1 MKTDILQWDSDFFGV
16 KTASVTLDGSET
28 PEDIDRQLSDLKGD
42 DVRLVYLFSPQS
54 IPQGHTGKWLLADR
68 KRSYMNPSPQAN
80 GMPTGVKTFQGNPS
94 ALHSL
99 AIEAGGHSRFAVD
112 PNIPAKKTEE
122 LYTTWID
129 NSVLHGF
136 ADHVF
141 TIQDHDEPN
150 AAMITLRRRGGEIS
164 IGLLATHPGHR
175 RRGLARKLIK
185 AAETIAAADGLQL
198 EVTTQADNQEACAF
212 YASCN
217 FNTFTDTYVYHIWL

>member
-16 KTASVTLDGSET
+16 KTASITLDGSET

-42 DVRLVYLFSPQS
+42 DVRLVYLFTPQS

-112 PNIPAKKTEE
+112 PNISAKKTEE

>member
-16 KTASVTLDGSET
+16 KTASITLDGSEN
-28 PEDIDRQLSDLKGD
+28 PADIDRQLSDLKGD
-42 DVRLVYLFSPQS
+42 DVRLVYLFSPRPL
-54 IPQGHTGKWLLADR
+54 PQGHTGKWLLADR

-80 GMPTGVKTFQGNPS
+80 GMPAGVKPFQGNPS

-99 AIEAGGHSRFAVD
+99 AIEAGAHSRFAVD

-136 ADHVF
+136 ADYVF
-141 TIQDHDEPN
+141 TANDLDETN
-150 AAMITLRRRGGEIS
+150 AAIITMRRRSGEIS
-164 IGLLATHPGHR
+164 IGLLATHPDHR

-198 EVTTQADNQEACAF
+198 EVTTQADNHEACAF
-212 YASCN
+212 YSSCN

>member
-16 KTASVTLDGSET
+16 KTASITLDGSET

-42 DVRLVYLFSPQS
+42 DVRLVYLFTPRPL
-54 IPQGHTGKWLLADR
+54 PQGHTGKWLLADR

-80 GMPTGVKTFQGNPS
+80 GMPAGVKPFQGHPS

-99 AIEAGGHSRFAVD
+99 AVEAGAHSRFAVD
-112 PNIPAKKTEE
+112 PKIPAKKTEE

-136 ADHVF
+136 ADYVF
-141 TIQDHDEPN
+141 TANDLDEPN
-150 AAMITLRRRGGEIS
+150 AAMITMRRRGGEIS
-164 IGLLATHPGHR
+164 IGLLATHPDHR

>member
-16 KTASVTLDGSET
+16 KTASITLEG
-28 PEDIDRQLSDLKGD
+28 PENPADIDRQLSDLKGD
-42 DVRLVYLFSPQS
+42 DVRLVYLFSPRPL
-54 IPQGHTGKWLLADR
+54 PQGHTGKWLLADR

-80 GMPTGVKTFQGNPS
+80 GLPEDVKPFQGNPS

-99 AIEAGGHSRFAVD
+99 AIEAGAHSRFAVD

-129 NSVLHGF
+129 NSMLHGF

-164 IGLLATHPGHR
+164 IGLLATHPDHR

-212 YASCN
+212 YSSCN

>member
-16 KTASVTLDGSET
+16 KTASITLDGSENLA
-28 PEDIDRQLSDLKGD
+28 DIDRQLSDLKRD
-42 DVRLVYLFSPQS
+42 DVRLAYLFSPLPL
-54 IPQGHTGKWLLADR
+54 PQGHTGKWLLVDR
-68 KRSYMNPSPQAN
+68 KRSYLNPSPEAN
-80 GMPTGVKTFQGNPS
+80 GLPADVTTFQGNPS

-112 PNIPAKKTEE
+112 PNIPAKKAEE

>member
-16 KTASVTLDGSET
+16 KTASITLDGSET
-28 PEDIDRQLSDLKGD
+28 PADIDRHLSDLKGD
-42 DVRLVYLFSPQS
+42 DVRLVYLFSPLPL
-54 IPQGHTGKWLLADR
+54 PQGHTGKWLLADR
-68 KRSYMNPSPQAN
+68 KRSYMNPLPQAN
-80 GMPTGVKTFQGNPS
+80 GLPADVKTFQGNPS
-94 ALHSL
+94 VLHSL
-99 AIEAGGHSRFAVD
+99 AVEAGGHSRFAVD

>member
-1 MKTDILQWDSDFFGV
+1 MYK
-16 KTASVTLDGSET
+16 
-28 PEDIDRQLSDLKGD
+28 RQ
-42 DVRLVYLFSPQS
+42 
-54 IPQGHTGKWLLADR
+54 
-68 KRSYMNPSPQAN
+68 
-80 GMPTGVKTFQGNPS
+80 
-94 ALHSL
+94 
-99 AIEAGGHSRFAVD
+99 GGHSRFAVD

-141 TIQDHDEPN
+141 TIQDHDEPD

-198 EVTTQADNQEACAF
+198 EVTTQADNPEACAF
-212 YASCN
+212 YSSCN

>member
-16 KTASVTLDGSET
+16 KTASITLDGSET

-80 GMPTGVKTFQGNPS
+80 GLPAGVKPFQGHPS

-136 ADHVF
+136 ADYVF
-141 TIQDHDEPN
+141 TANDLDEPN

-164 IGLLATHPGHR
+164 IGLLATHPDHR

-198 EVTTQADNQEACAF
+198 EVTTQADNHEACAF
-212 YASCN
+212 YSSCN

>member
-1 MKTDILQWDSDFFGV
+1 MKTDILQWDSDFFGI
-16 KTASVTLDGSET
+16 KTASITLDGSEN
-28 PEDIDRQLSDLKGD
+28 PADIDRQLSDLKGD
-42 DVRLVYLFSPQS
+42 DVRLVYLFSPLPL
-54 IPQGHTGKWLLADR
+54 PQGHTGKWLLADR
-68 KRSYMNPSPQAN
+68 KRSYLNPSPEAN
-80 GMPTGVKTFQGNPS
+80 GLPADVKPFQGNPS
-94 ALHSL
+94 SLHSL
-99 AIEAGGHSRFAVD
+99 AIEAGWHSRFAVD

-141 TIQDHDEPN
+141 TIQDRDEPN
-150 AAMITLRRRGGEIS
+150 AAMITMRRRGSEIS
-164 IGLLATHPGHR
+164 IGLLATHPDHR
-175 RRGLARKLIK
+175 RRGLARKLIQ

-198 EVTTQADNQEACAF
+198 EVTTQADNQQACAF

>member
-16 KTASVTLDGSET
+16 KTASITLDGSET

-80 GMPTGVKTFQGNPS
+80 GLSADVKPFQGNPS

-122 LYTTWID
+122 LYTIWID
-129 NSVLHGF
+129 NSMLHGF

-164 IGLLATHPGHR
+164 IGLLATHPDHR

-212 YASCN
+212 YSSCN

>member
-16 KTASVTLDGSET
+16 KTASITLDGSET

-150 AAMITLRRRGGEIS
+150 SAMITMRRRGGEIS
-164 IGLLATHPGHR
+164 IGLLATHPDHR

-185 AAETIAAADGLQL
+185 AAETIAAADGLRL
-198 EVTTQADNQEACAF
+198 EVTTQADNQQACAF

>member
-1 MKTDILQWDSDFFGV
+1 MKTDILQWDSDFFGI
-16 KTASVTLDGSET
+16 KTGSITLNGTESPAE
-28 PEDIDRQLSDLKGD
+28 IDRQLSGLKED
-42 DVRLVYLFSPQS
+42 DVRLVYLFSPS
-54 IPQGHTGKWLLADR
+54 PLTQGHTGEWLLADR
-68 KRSYMNPSPQAN
+68 KRSYLNPLPDA
-80 GMPTGVKTFQGNPS
+80 TGLPADVKPFQGNPS

-129 NSVLHGF
+129 NSVQHGF

-141 TIQDHDEPN
+141 TARDLDEPN
-150 AAMITLRRRGGEIS
+150 AAMITLRRRNGEMS

-185 AAETIAAADGLQL
+185 AAETIAATNGLQL

-212 YASCN
+212 YESCN

>member
-16 KTASVTLDGSET
+16 KTASITLNGSET
-28 PEDIDRQLSDLKGD
+28 PEDIDRHLSDLKVEN
-42 DVRLVYLFSPQS
+42 VRLVYLFSPR
-54 IPQGHTGKWLLADR
+54 PLLQGNTGKWLLADR
-68 KRSYMNPSPQAN
+68 KRSYLNPSPQAN
-80 GMPTGVKTFQGNPS
+80 GLPTDVKPFQGNPS

-112 PNIPAKKTEE
+112 PNIPVKKTEE

-175 RRGLARKLIK
+175 RRGLARKLIY

>member
-16 KTASVTLDGSET
+16 KTASITLDGSET

-42 DVRLVYLFSPQS
+42 DVRLVYLFSPRPL
-54 IPQGHTGKWLLADR
+54 PQGHTGKWLLADR

-80 GMPTGVKTFQGNPS
+80 GMPTGVKPFQGNPS

-112 PNIPAKKTEE
+112 PNIPAKKTED

-141 TIQDHDEPN
+141 TIQDRDEPN

-164 IGLLATHPGHR
+164 IGLLATHPDHR

>member
-16 KTASVTLDGSET
+16 KTASITLDGSET

-42 DVRLVYLFSPQS
+42 DVRLVYLFSPRPL
-54 IPQGHTGKWLLADR
+54 PQGHTGKWLLADR

-136 ADHVF
+136 ADYVF
-141 TIQDHDEPN
+141 TANDLDEPN

-164 IGLLATHPGHR
+164 IGLLATHPDHR